1 MEYQSS
7 QPGHAPG
14 GAPGGRPG
22 QVTAA
27 AVLLFVLGGLGIL
40 IWLLAFVGS
49 LAAAS
54 LISGLALILTIISLI
69 GIAVAALQIL
79 AGVRVLGLQAS
90 GRTLGVVLSAILI
103 VLAIIQFIIGVT
115 SGTDFISPIISIVL
129 NGLIIFFLQQNQHAF
144 TR

>member
-1 MEYQSS
+1 MEQQSS
-7 QPGHAPG
+7 QPGYTSG

-40 IWLLAFVGS
+40 LWFLAFIGS

-54 LISGLALILTIISLI
+54 ILGAIALILTVVSII
-69 GIAVAALQIL
+69 GIVVAALQIL

-90 GRTLGVVLSAILI
+90 GRKLGVIVSAIG
-103 VLAIIQFIIGVT
+103 VALAIINLIIGIT
-115 SGTDFISPIISIVL
+115 SGTDVISPIILGAV
-129 NGLIIFFLQQNQHAF
+129 NALIIFFLQQNQQAF